1 MKLNIANP
9 TTGAQK
15 LIEIDDD
22 RKLRI
27 FYDKR
32 MSQEVEGDALGD
44 QFKGYIFKITGGNDK
59 QGFPMKQG
67 ILVNG
72 RVRLLLG
79 KNASCY
85 RPRRTGERKKKSVRG
100 CIVGPDLS
108 VLNLV
113 ILKKGDDELPG
124 LTDTVIPRRLGPKR
138 ASHIR
143 KLFKLSKKDD
153 VRKYVLTY
161 RREINKEGKK
171 PKFKSPKIQRLVT
184 PIRLQR
190 KRHRLALKKQR
201 TAKSKA
207 EAQEYARLLAQRN
220 KEMRNILASRKSK
233 ASGRTSVRLSAK
245 LSAKALASEAAK
257 RDAPKKVAA
266 KAAKPAAPKK
276 AAQPAPKKEGAKKKA
291 EAPKKA
297 SAKSTEAP
305 KKAQA
310 PKKAAKAAEAPKK
323 NKEAPKKSAGEERP
337 KKKQAT
343 EAAKKKSAK

>member
-1 MKLNIANP
+1 VL
-9 TTGAQK
+9 
-15 LIEIDDD
+15 EIDDE

-44 QFKGYIFKITGGNDK
+44 SFKGYIFKITGGNDK

-79 KNASCY
+79 KNSSCY
-85 RPRRTGERKKKSVRG
+85 RPRRTGERKKKSIRG
-100 CIVGPDLS
+100 CIVGPDLA

-113 ILKKGDDELPG
+113 ILKKGEEELPG

-171 PKFKSPKIQRLVT
+171 PKYKSPKIQRLVT

-190 KRHRLALKKQR
+190 KRHRLAMKKQR
-201 TAKSKA
+201 TTKSKA
-207 EAQEYARLLAQRN
+207 DAQEYARLLAQRN
-220 KEMRNILASRKSK
+220 KEIRNLLASRKSK
-233 ASGRTSVRLSAK
+233 SIRTSSVRLSARTSQK
-245 LSAKALASEAAK
+245 LSSKSLASEAAK
-257 RDAPKKVAA
+257 REAPKKVATKSKLA
-266 KAAKPAAPKK
+266 AKPAAAKKAAKPAA
-276 AAQPAPKKEGAKKKA
+276 AKK
-291 EAPKKA
+291 EAPKKKA
-297 SAKSTEAP
+297 GAAKKTEAPKKVVAKKTEAP

-310 PKKAAKAAEAPKK
+310 PKKPAKAEAPKK
-323 NKEAPKKSAGEERP
+323 NKEAPKKNAGDERP

-343 EAAKKKSAK
+343 EAGKKKSAK

>member
-1 MKLNIANP
+1 
-9 TTGAQK
+9 
-15 LIEIDDD
+15 
-22 RKLRI
+22 
-27 FYDKR
+27 
-32 MSQEVEGDALGD
+32 
-44 QFKGYIFKITGGNDK
+44 
-59 QGFPMKQG
+59 MKQG

-85 RPRRTGERKKKSVRG
+85 RPRRSGERKKKSVRG

-113 ILKKGDDELPG
+113 ILKKGDDDLPG

-171 PKFKSPKIQRLVT
+171 PKYKSPKIQRLVT

-190 KRHRLALKKQR
+190 KRHRLALKKQK
-201 TAKSKA
+201 TQKSKA

-245 LSAKALASEAAK
+245 LSAKVLASEAAK
-257 RDAPKKVAA
+257 REAPKKVAA
-266 KAAKPAAPKK
+266 KQAAKPAAPKK
-276 AAQPAPKKEGAKKKA
+276 AAQPAPKKEGGKKKA
-291 EAPKKA
+291 ETPKKA
-297 SAKSTEAP
+297 AAKSVEAP

-323 NKEAPKKSAGEERP
+323 NKEAPKKSAGDERP